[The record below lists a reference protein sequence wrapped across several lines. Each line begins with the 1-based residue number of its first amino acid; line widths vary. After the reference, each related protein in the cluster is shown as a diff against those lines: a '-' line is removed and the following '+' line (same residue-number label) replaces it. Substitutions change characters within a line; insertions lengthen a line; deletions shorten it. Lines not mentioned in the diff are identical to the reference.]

1 MLAKFEKCWFLY
13 SFIYVQK
20 EQENDPEVF
29 TELEK
34 SSENYHEDPKLFEEV
49 THESIEGDFAQ
60 LPSLCDQEVALSA
73 SPHMRSD
80 CSTVGAFESS
90 ISSDTVGSSTQVVK
104 DESESNTVEK
114 PVLSEH
120 SEGNPSF
127 ISAEPSKLTWG
138 W

>member
-1 MLAKFEKCWFLY
+1 MWTKFEKCWFSY

-20 EQENDPEVF
+20 EQENDPAVF

-49 THESIEGDFAQ
+49 THESIESDFAQ
-60 LPSLCDQEVALSA
+60 LPSLCDQELALSA

-80 CSTVGAFESS
+80 CSTMGTFESS
-90 ISSDTVGSSTQVVK
+90 ISSDAVGNSALVVK
-104 DESESNTVEK
+104 DENESNTIEK
-114 PVLSEH
+114 PVLGEH

-127 ISAEPSKLTWG
+127 ISAEPSK
-138 W
+138 